1 MKSLSVKAM
10 FATVAASA
18 TLAAFAAKPYDAE
31 IEYLD
36 SNATT
41 GYTSYFDTGVLPADD
56 VGALIR
62 FSPKQVT
69 TDSVLFGANS
79 SGKTRWY
86 FGNPGSNP
94 KGAYFGRNTGNT
106 SIRPVLNTGVL
117 YDVNYNHFNARS
129 LGVRRLDGEIM
140 TVNGTGGVNT
150 NDLSL
155 AITTQ
160 WSCSGTT
167 NAIHIFGHCINTG
180 VHTGNGSWYRIYS
193 AQFTRGGKI
202 IKDLIPVRKD
212 GVGYMYD
219 KVSGELLSQLQTTNA
234 APAFALGGDVAD
246 ESYVAGTVTLNA
258 DADWTSR
265 GMLHFES
272 DAVIDLNGHS
282 LTIVGAFGTG
292 TIRDSSSGAPGELHI
307 VTPPF
312 SEIESSLALTGNM
325 KVVKEGEGSLAL
337 IRKNQTFTGGV
348 VVAGGTAYAP
358 KGANKNSYAES
369 NSYWGPS
376 GGTITVMPGATFD
389 NKGNAGYASK
399 QFILAGGTLANTG
412 HAMSSFDAGIFS
424 HIKLT
429 EDSFLNAESAV
440 HIWANG
446 DATSCVDL
454 GGHTLSVSIGYSIT
468 LYLNTVVSNG
478 TMDVVSGGYLRPST
492 KSGTVI
498 NHGSDTLDLR
508 MTGGALNITDDMP
521 VHDYYAGYNKTYN
534 GGSSKLL
541 VHGTFT
547 PAAIDDQGKE
557 CFYGCTMQPGS
568 CIDLSQKTTT
578 WDTTSTGFSSGN
590 RTVAFEDGANV
601 AIDIHGRTP
610 AKGEQIVS
618 WTTPPANLAT
628 LTFTWDAATTAL
640 GKQIYVTDDG
650 IYYDI
655 SATDVATAHW
665 TGAVGDNDTAN
676 PLNWACT
683 NYLNAPVSG
692 VPMGSTDV
700 YISGDIAIRIDA
712 DHPLVC
718 NSIYF
723 NNARLTA
730 DCDWSGL
737 KEWTTPVTTAAITDI
752 GSIDLNGHKLRLV
765 AASTTGNIYDDIRL
779 AVTDTSLGAPGELH
793 IEVPL
798 DSSKLECNGFSLS
811 DNLKLVKDGPGWLA
825 MTKADQTFTGGVLVA
840 EGTAAQRSN
849 KYPESSNYWGQV
861 GATITVSSNATF
873 DVYGNEDFY
882 LKNFVLDGGT
892 LANTANM
899 SSTGIGF
906 GNVTLTKDSIFKSTG
921 GKSTYFSAPTG
932 TEKINLGGHTLMV
945 SLEGSCYLYL
955 PVPVENGTMVFRKLT
970 SGSDGGYLCVLEGT
984 SGGSPTL
991 NLEMETSA
999 MRIIGEFSVSNYV
1012 ARYTGGYNAGSNGV
1026 LKVYGTFTPEAKRSG
1041 NDAFYGPEM
1050 QGGSSIDLSAKT
1062 SAFNVVALG
1071 FSGSGNM
1078 WGNRTMT
1085 FANGATVGVL
1095 LGTRKLANGAQIID
1109 WSAAV
1114 PGNRVGLKF
1123 YGQFANGKRI
1133 NLMVRDDG
1141 VYAPKKGLI
1150 MIVR

>member
-1 MKSLSVKAM
+1 MKIVNACRSALAASIC
-10 FATVAASA
+10 VAAAMPS
-18 TLAAFAAKPYDAE
+18 FGAKPYDAE

-36 SNATT
+36 ANATT

-86 FGNPGSNP
+86 FGNPGSSP

-246 ESYVAGTVTLNA
+246 ESYVAGTITLDA
-258 DADWTSR
+258 DADWTAR

-292 TIRDSSSGAPGELHI
+292 TIRDSSSGTPGELHI

-312 SEIESSLALTGNM
+312 SEIESSLALSGNM

-376 GGTITVMPGATFD
+376 GGTITVMPGASFD
-389 NKGNAGYASK
+389 NKGNAGYGSK
-399 QFILAGGTLANTG
+399 RFILAGGTLANTG
-412 HAMSSFDAGIFS
+412 HGMSSFDAGIFS

-429 EDSFLNAESAV
+429 ADSFLNAGAAV

-454 GGHTLSVSIGYSIT
+454 GGHTLSVAIEYGVT

-478 TMDVVSGGYLRPST
+478 TMDVVSGGYLRPSP
-492 KSGTVI
+492 KSGTVVK
-498 NHGSDTLDLR
+498 HGSDTLDLR
-508 MTGGALNITDDMP
+508 MTGGALNITEDMP
-521 VHDYYAGYNKTYN
+521 VHDYYAGYNKNYN

-541 VHGTFT
+541 VYGTFT
-547 PAAIDDQGKE
+547 PAAVDDQGKE
-557 CFYGCTMQPGS
+557 CFYGCTMQDGS

-578 WDTTSTGFSSGN
+578 WDVTSTGFTSGN
-590 RTVAFEDGANV
+590 RTVAFVDGANV
-601 AIDIHGRTP
+601 VIDIHGRAP
-610 AKGEQIVS
+610 AKGEQIVN

-640 GKQIYVTDDG
+640 GKQIYVTDEG

-655 SATDVATAHW
+655 SAADVATAHW

-676 PLNWACT
+676 SLNSACT
-683 NYLNAPVSG
+683 NYRNAPVSG

-737 KEWTTPVTTAAITDI
+737 KEWTTPVTTASITDI

-779 AVTDTSLGAPGELH
+779 AVTDTSVGAPGELH

-798 DSSKLECNGFSLS
+798 DSSKLECIGLALS
-811 DNLKLVKDGPGWLA
+811 GNLKLVKDGPGWLA
-825 MTKADQTFTGGVLVA
+825 MTKANQTFTGGVLVA

-861 GATITVSSNATF
+861 GTTITVVTNAMF
-873 DVYGNEDFY
+873 DVCGNTNFY

-892 LANTANM
+892 LATSASM
-899 SSTGIGF
+899 STSDLGL
-906 GNVTLTKDSIFKSTG
+906 GNVTLVADSTFRITSKS
-921 GKSTYFSAPTG
+921 YMMFSAPND
-932 TEKINLGGHTLMV
+932 TEKIDLGGHTLTV
-945 SLEGSCYLYL
+945 SLVGSSYMCMQI
-955 PVPVENGTMVFRKLT
+955 PVINGTVVF
-970 SGSDGGYLCVLEGT
+970 SGGSGGYLRILDGM
-984 SGGSPTL
+984 SGGSQTV
-991 NLEMETSA
+991 NLEMDTSA
-999 MRIIGEFSVSNYV
+999 MYIQGEFSVSNYV
-1012 ARYTGGYNAGSNGV
+1012 ANYTDGYNIGNGTIN
-1026 LKVYGTFTPEAKRSG
+1026 VYGTFTPAAKRSG
-1041 NDAFYGPEM
+1041 KDAFFGPKM
-1050 QGGSSIDLSAKT
+1050 QDSSLIDLSAKT
-1062 SAFNVVALG
+1062 NAFSVVALG
-1071 FSGSGNM
+1071 FSGSGYM
-1078 WGNRTMT
+1078 SGNRTMT
-1085 FANGATVGVL
+1085 FADGAKVGVL
-1095 LGTRKLANGAQIID
+1095 LGERKLANGARIID

-1114 PGNRVGLKF
+1114 PENRADLKF
-1123 YGQFANGKRI
+1123 YGQFADGKRI

-1141 VYAPKKGLI
+1141 VYAPKKGI
-1150 MIVR
+1150 TVIVR